1 MFETSLLTPDDTLLL
16 WTFLVVWA
24 AVSIFCEQ
32 RYKWGARV
40 SGPVLALLG
49 GLAAANLGL
58 IPISSPVYD
67 AVWDYIVPLCI
78 PLLLL
83 KADLR
88 RIWRETGRMMGLFH
102 ISALGTVAGAFVAAL
117 SVGFL
122 VEYMPEVCGIMT
134 ASYIGGSMNFLASVN
149 FFNAPESTTN
159 ALIVADNLIMTVH
172 IIAMLSLPGIAWAV
186 RAFGMLP
193 DEELYHNSGV
203 DGADATTYWS
213 PKPIS
218 LLDIARN
225 LALAFII
232 VAVATELGEFI
243 MGTGLPET
251 LRGFIGN
258 KFLLFT
264 AITVAFVWF
273 FPGFSSKLEGTE
285 ELGTYAIYLFFVLI
299 GIPASIKAILLDAP
313 ILLVLCA
320 IILAVNVIVTFGV
333 GRLLG
338 FTLPEMILCSVANTA
353 GPMNA
358 AGVAIVKKWSKLV
371 LPAFLVGIWG
381 YVIGTYTGVLTGEII
396 RAIF

>member
-1 MFETSLLTPDDTLLL
+1 METSLLTPDDTLLL

-32 RYKWGARV
+32 RYRWGARV

-49 GLAAANLGL
+49 GLGAANLGL
-58 IPISSPVYD
+58 IPTASPVYD

-117 SVGFL
+117 SIGFL
-122 VEYMPEVCGIMT
+122 LEYMPEVCGIMT
-134 ASYIGGSMNFLASVN
+134 ASYIGGSMNFLASVK

-159 ALIVADNLIMTVH
+159 ALIVADNLIMAVQ
-172 IIAMLSLPGIAWAV
+172 IIVMLSLPGIAWAV
-186 RAFGMLP
+186 RVFGMLP
-193 DEELYHNSGV
+193 DEELYDTSGI
-203 DGADATTYWS
+203 DGDNASTYWS

-218 LLDIARN
+218 LLDIGRN

-243 MGTGLPET
+243 MGTNLPDILRT
-251 LRGFIGN
+251 LLGN
-258 KFLLFT
+258 KYLLFT
-264 AITVAFVWF
+264 MITVAFVWF
-273 FPGFSSKLEGTE
+273 FPGFSSKLQGTE

-299 GIPASIKAILLDAP
+299 GIPASIKAILLEAP
-313 ILLVLCA
+313 ILLLLCA
-320 IILAVNVIVTFGV
+320 IMITVNVAVTFGA
-333 GRLLG
+333 GKLLG
-338 FTLPEMILCSVANTA
+338 FTMPEMILCSVANTA

-358 AGVAIVKKWSKLV
+358 AGVAIVKKWSKLI

-381 YVIGTYTGVLTGEII
+381 YVVGTYTGVLTGELI